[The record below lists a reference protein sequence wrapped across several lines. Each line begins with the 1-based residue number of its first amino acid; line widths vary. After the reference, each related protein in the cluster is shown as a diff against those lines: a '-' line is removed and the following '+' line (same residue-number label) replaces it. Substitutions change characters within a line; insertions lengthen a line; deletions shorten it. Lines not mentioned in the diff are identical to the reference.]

1 MGGEIRRM
9 LTHEKGTTGRSLL
22 SSTAL
27 YGVCPRAS
35 VSGDDCPEGRKGVKW
50 PNTIRRRSNLLHVL
64 HLTHSVRRCCVPCLK
79 IGGELETSAL
89 KRNRPATCV
98 SFPNY
103 INQFLV
109 RLLRV
114 LVPQDFCSTVIISSS
129 SSSSLFSHI
138 KTCT

>member
-22 SSTAL
+22 SSMPCM
-27 YGVCPRAS
+27 GFVRGQVS
-35 VSGDDCPEGRKGVKW
+35 VGMIVRKGRKGVKW

-89 KRNRPATCV
+89 ERNRPATCV